1 MWITI
6 HIPGKEHP
14 CTAPC
19 WGVCTRSELRPTV
32 GVTNLAPLDGPV
44 HGAMR
49 RSCTGLCAEVALPA
63 RLTHRGRS
71 EFRNFKFHYQSQ
83 CGQTKPI
90 KAQSSQSIEN
100 CIGSRPPSDPTT
112 KNHPNERFLD
122 IACPEVWIVHLTS
135 GLRPRHQKLHG
146 LKATLKHVEEHP
158 LEYLV

>member
-1 MWITI
+1 M
-6 HIPGKEHP
+6 GKIKTNILEHGINKTSKT
-14 CTAPC
+14 TAEGSAGQANCRVANMTP
-19 WGVCTRSELRPTV
+19 SQLK
-32 GVTNLAPLDGPV
+32 A
-44 HGAMR
+44 
-49 RSCTGLCAEVALPA
+49 AEV
-63 RLTHRGRS
+63 
-71 EFRNFKFHYQSQ
+71 
-83 CGQTKPI
+83 
-90 KAQSSQSIEN
+90 IEN